1 MREVK
6 LQISMSLD
14 GYVASDRQHPGAAV
28 PEDDELVSWKANRLA
43 SVGAHLM
50 GRVTYLEMASYWPT
64 ATGRYADIMNSGP
77 KIVFSR
83 TIAEADWPTTRIAR
97 GQLAEEIAAIKAEP
111 GADVVAH
118 GGAGFVAA
126 LAAGGLIDE
135 YCLVVQPLALGRGQ
149 GLFAEL
155 PEPRRLDLV
164 EARSFPC
171 GVVTQVYRPR

>member
-14 GYVASDRQHPGAAV
+14 GFVASDRQHPGTSV
-28 PEDDELVSWKANRLA
+28 PEDDELVDWKANRLT

-64 ATGRYADIMNSGP
+64 ATGRYADVMNSSP
-77 KIVFSR
+77 KIVFSK
-83 TIAEADWPTTRIAR
+83 TLTEATWPTTRIAS
-97 GQLAEEIAAIKAEP
+97 GELAEEIAAIKAEP

-118 GGAGFVAA
+118 GGAAFVAA

-155 PEPRRLDLV
+155 PEARRLELV
-164 EARSFPC
+164 ESRGFPC
-171 GVVTQVYRPR
+171 GVVVQVYRPA